1 MRMSGLNFK
10 ITLEEMLKEFEGY
23 RHTDAFDLYEKYPG
37 EGYYE
42 IFGRFVAIALNNE
55 NHRTMAYEM

>member
-1 MRMSGLNFK
+1 MSGLNFK
-10 ITLEEMLKEFEGY
+10 ITLEEMLKEFEDY
-23 RHTDAFDLYEKYPG
+23 THTDDFELYKKYPK

-55 NHRTMAYEM
+55 NHRSMAYEI